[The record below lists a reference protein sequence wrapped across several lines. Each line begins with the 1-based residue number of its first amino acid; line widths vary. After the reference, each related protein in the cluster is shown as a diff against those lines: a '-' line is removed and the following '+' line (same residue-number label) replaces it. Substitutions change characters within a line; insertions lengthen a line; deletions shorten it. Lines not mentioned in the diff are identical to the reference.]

1 MIDYELLKKYFKLI
15 FMLNLF
21 FYLNLSEK
29 KIYYENFNFF
39 YSKQLYLSRFKDID
53 LFLNLIPINYY
64 YSHKYNMIKIEFN
77 IAFFDK
83 DKNLIIPSNLAL
95 YNDLHIVCC
104 IKKELDIDIF
114 SLSNIYKNKYINCVE
129 YFKLNEKVKI
139 GIKIF
144 KNNEKID
151 EFYFFDH
158 KNINYNDLNHI
169 NDSKFDYLIIN
180 RDYISSVKKNET
192 SIINNLILL
201 NKLNNIP
208 ISNPICLPKELATEK
223 KDIWIF
229 KNLYNHYFCFCYGK
243 DCLYDNIPQECKYLL
258 YLTII
263 NDNKYLYNKT
273 DYLLADFLF
282 ENRSPGDA
290 YLLFKEML
298 KRNISSH
305 YVTERKDIYD
315 EFNSYDNES
324 LTIIPIINKQYNI
337 TGNTLEKYL
346 DLFLKLKAV
355 ISGAEFYSIYNIF
368 YNIDYITFI
377 CLGHGINYFKSFLFN
392 DYYGCKRYNKIIL
405 PSNKIIEIA
414 KKYGWTEDNI
424 IKIGLPK
431 WDFFDNYRSE
441 ISRLSNKTKIF
452 TQNSIFIM
460 FTWRDLNTGEDLSNF
475 YFNNI
480 VNLLN
485 NSKLNKA
492 LGNNI
497 TLYISLHHN
506 LLGKKNLLNLNENI
520 YYVKQEDILECL
532 AKSNLLITDFSSVI
546 FDFIYQKK
554 PTIIYIPDSDD
565 SNLKNIYTKE
575 YYDVINGLKNNSIY
589 FENKFFNIED
599 TIKKILYYINNN
611 FKIEKK
617 LEIFYDQ
624 FEFSGKNRI
633 STLINYLKS
642 L

>member
-1 MIDYELLKKYFKLI
+1 MIDYESLKKIFKLI
-15 FMLNLF
+15 FLVNLF
-21 FYLNLSEK
+21 FYLHFFEK
-29 KIYYENFNFF
+29 KIYYENCNHFF
-39 YSKQLYLSRFKDID
+39 PKQLYLSEFKYID
-53 LFLNLIPINYY
+53 LFLNLTPINYY
-64 YSHKYNMIKIEFN
+64 YSYKFNIIEIEFN
-77 IAFFDK
+77 IAFYDK
-83 DKNLIIPSNLAL
+83 NKNLIIPSNLVL
-95 YNDLHIVCC
+95 YNDLHIVCF
-104 IKKELDIDIF
+104 IKKEFNINIY

-129 YFKLNEKVKI
+129 YFNLNEKVKI
-139 GIKIF
+139 GIIIF
-144 KNNEKID
+144 KNNEKIAT
-151 EFYFFDH
+151 FYFFDH
-158 KNINYNDLNHI
+158 KSINYNDLNHI
-169 NDSKFDYLIIN
+169 NDNKFDYLIIN
-180 RDYISSVKKNET
+180 SNYISTIKKKEN

-201 NKLNNIP
+201 NNIS
-208 ISNPICLPKELATEK
+208 ITNPFCLPKELAAEK
-223 KDIWIF
+223 KDIWTF
-229 KNLYNHYFCFCYGK
+229 KNIYNHYFCFCYGK

-263 NDNKYLYNKT
+263 NDNKNLYNKT

-282 ENRSPGDA
+282 ENRAPGDA
-290 YLLFKEML
+290 YLLFKEMI

-315 EFNSYDNES
+315 EFNSSDNGS

-377 CLGHGINYFKSFLFN
+377 CLGHGVNYFKSFLFN

-405 PSNKIIEIA
+405 PSNIIIEIA
-414 KKYGWTEDNI
+414 KKYGWTDDNI

-431 WDFFDNYRSE
+431 WDFFDNYRNE
-441 ISRLSNKTKIF
+441 ISRLSNKTNVF
-452 TQNSIFIM
+452 TNNSIFIM
-460 FTWRDLNTGEDLSNF
+460 FTWRDLNNGENLSNF

-506 LLGKKNLLNLNENI
+506 LLDKKNMLNLNGNI
-520 YYVKQEDILECL
+520 HYVKQEDILECL
-532 AKSNLLITDFSSVI
+532 TKCNLLITDFSSVI

-575 YYDVINGLKNNSIY
+575 YYDVINGLKNDSIY

-599 TIKKILYYINNN
+599 TITKIIYYINNN

-624 FEFSGKNRI
+624 FEFNGKNRI
-633 STLINYLKS
+633 NTLINYLKS